1 MHVTLIIRLTS
12 ICELTSDAPVTE
24 CFACVLQV
32 KPKVIEPL
40 DYENVLVQRKT
51 QILSDVLRDMLQFP
65 LEDFEV
71 SFTPVSR
78 MFGQTTSHPLWR
90 KKPNCSKSG
99 SGYCSWDYIGKKVKL
114 NYGSDVK
121 VVVVCSWGSGNN
133 TARVRALISIGATH
147 VTAVE
152 NIP

>member
-1 MHVTLIIRLTS
+1 M
-12 ICELTSDAPVTE
+12 
-24 CFACVLQV
+24 
-32 KPKVIEPL
+32 IEPL

-78 MFGQTTSHPLWR
+78 VFAGQSVSHPRWKNWR
-90 KKPNCSKSG
+90 ESLTAVNLALGIAAGIILVESKLG
-99 SGYCSWDYIGKKVKL
+99 F

-121 VVVVCSWGSGNN
+121 VVVVCSSGSGNN
-133 TARVRALISIGATH
+133 NTARLRALISIRATH